1 MELPRSGTRRAG
13 LLTAVVVG
21 VMLLAGCTGG
31 TTVTGPTSSADARPG
46 PAADAWSFEDATG
59 TTIELDHRPERIVVV
74 DDLAVS
80 FLQYGLHP
88 VGTFGD
94 VPLSEDARF
103 DELDTTGITEV
114 GTDDGDVD
122 LTRLAGL
129 EPDLVVTSVY
139 PTDGSVGTDSL
150 GTGFAS
156 RTRQDQ
162 IGKIAPVLRVEW
174 GGKGIDAVRQ
184 VTRLAEALGAARSTV
199 DTAERAFDA
208 ARAALSDAADG
219 RDLRVV
225 SMYAD
230 ADGVYVTRPADEPTL
245 QLYDSLGVDVV
256 DPGPKGFYWG
266 VYSWANAGKVDGDVL
281 LLSPE
286 GYQARQLLAQPTF
299 ADDPALVAGQVHSW
313 PVPGL
318 DYASQA
324 RAMTELVGWLEDS
337 RTVSQRADG

>member
-1 MELPRSGTRRAG
+1 MELPRSGSRRAA

-21 VMLLAGCTGG
+21 VMVLAGCTGG
-31 TTVTGPTSSADARPG
+31 TTVTGPTSSTDARRG
-46 PAADAWSFEDATG
+46 PAADAWSFKDATG
-59 TTIELDHRPERIVVV
+59 TTIALDHRPERIVVV

-139 PTDGSVGTDSL
+139 PTDGSVGVDDL

-174 GGKGIDAVRQ
+174 GGKGLDAVRQ

-199 DTAERAFDA
+199 DTAERAFDT
-208 ARAALSDAADG
+208 ARSALSDAADD

-245 QLYDSLGVDVV
+245 QLYDSFGVDVV

-324 RAMTELVGWLEDS
+324 RAMTELAGWIEDS
-337 RTVSQRADG
+337 RTVSQRTDG

>member
-1 MELPRSGTRRAG
+1 VELPRSGTRRAT
-13 LLTAVVVG
+13 LLAAVVVG
-21 VMLLAGCTGG
+21 VLLLTGCTGG
-31 TTVTGPTSSADARPG
+31 TTVTGPTSSADRSPG
-46 PAADAWSFEDATG
+46 PAAHRWSFKDATG

-80 FLQYGLHP
+80 FLQYGVRP
-88 VGTFGD
+88 VGTFGT

-103 DELDTTGITEV
+103 DDLVTSGITEV
-114 GTDDGDVD
+114 GTDAGDVD

-129 EPDLVVTSVY
+129 EPDLVVTTVY
-139 PTDGSVGTDSL
+139 PTDGSVGTDDL
-150 GTGFAS
+150 GTGFVS

-184 VTRLAEALGAARSTV
+184 VTRLAEALGAPRTTV

-208 ARAALSDAADG
+208 ARSALSDAADG
-219 RDLRVV
+219 RHLRVV

-245 QLYDSLGVDVV
+245 QLYDSLGVDLV
-256 DPGPKGFYWG
+256 DPGPDGFYWG
-266 VYSWANAGKVDGDVL
+266 VYSWANAGRVTGDVL

-286 GYQARQLLAQPTF
+286 GYQTRELLAQPTF
-299 ADDPALVAGQVHSW
+299 ADAPALVAGQVHSW

-324 RAMTELVGWLEDS
+324 TAMTELAGWLEDS
-337 RTVSQRADG
+337 RTVSRR

>member
-1 MELPRSGTRRAG
+1 
-13 LLTAVVVG
+13 
-21 VMLLAGCTGG
+21 MLLAGCTGG
-31 TTVTGPTSSADARPG
+31 NTVTGPTSSADAHPR
-46 PAADAWSFEDATG
+46 PAADSWSFEDATG

-88 VGTFGD
+88 VGTFGTI
-94 VPLSEDARF
+94 PLSEDARF
-103 DELDTTGITEV
+103 DDLDTTGVTEV

-122 LTRLAGL
+122 LNRLGDL
-129 EPDLVVTSVY
+129 EPDLVVTTVY
-139 PTDGSVGTDSL
+139 PTDGTVDADDL
-150 GTGFAS
+150 GSGFTS

-174 GGKGIDAVRQ
+174 GGKGLDAVRQ
-184 VTRLAEALGAARSTV
+184 VTRLAEALGAARTTV
-199 DTAERAFDA
+199 DAAERTFDT

-219 RDLRVV
+219 RDLQVV

-245 QLYDSLGVDVV
+245 QLYDSLGVDLV
-256 DPGPKGFYWG
+256 DPGPTGFYWG
-266 VYSWANAGKVDGDVL
+266 VYSWANAGKVKGDL
-281 LLSPE
+281 ILLSPD
-286 GYQARQLLAQPTF
+286 GYQPRELLARPTF

-318 DYASQA
+318 DYVSQA
-324 RAMTELVGWLEDS
+324 RAMTELAGWIEDS
-337 RTVSQRADG
+337 RTVS